1 MQKFGRLINITEL
14 KKGVNEVIITVF
26 KDGHVGI
33 YTKIDGIER
42 CSITSEAN
50 PNTAHIAETWYLSL
64 GFEKKQ
70 SGKSNRKKLPNEFKG
85 LEKKYGHLYA
95 YSAYKY
101 LTNFKKA
108 MEQ

>member
-42 CSITSEAN
+42 CTVTSEVN
-50 PNTAHIAETWYLSL
+50 PNAAHIAEAWYSSL
-64 GFEKKQ
+64 GFEKNQ
-70 SGKSNRKKLPNEFKG
+70 SNRKKLPDEFKE
-85 LEKKYGHLYA
+85 LEKKYGYLYA

-101 LTNFKKA
+101 LTNFKNA
-108 MEQ
+108 MER